1 MAQSLY
7 SGYVATSHVRIIL
20 EGSLDICM
28 VVSGNVGCYND
39 NDDSVLLKEQCGCE
53 RYFMNYDM

>member
-1 MAQSLY
+1 MLDAI
-7 SGYVATSHVRIIL
+7 YVYV
-20 EGSLDICM
+20 
-28 VVSGNVGCYND
+28 